1 MRFQYLTMVARVAGL
16 TIGLTLASMTSA
28 GGQQAPMLQTRGQC
42 YWVVYAGES
51 RIGQHLQPHTALNT
65 LLTAHRSY
73 PIGVPLWYDVEC
85 TGDLNRHHPNLPIAP
100 EAEPLPPDSVVPP
113 PPDSIEPEPPD
124 MVVDPVELP
133 DTLPDV
139 VPDPEP
145 PDVPVYHVPTPDS
158 IGSAV
163 VIEAQDD
170 GSWRVVMGPG
180 GYTFVRW
187 YRSVAAGIWKVI
199 VTHDGT
205 GGGVLF
211 GEEAFPLTEGEA
223 VDVFYRSFAEPTG
236 FILELDNLNAP
247 MERVIRG
254 LQLVPTDLEE
264 AIDAVVVPAEIELA
278 EGDEAQLCAL
288 AIMPTGQAIL
298 DTAQVAIPECRA
310 ALDAYRAGGEL

>member
-1 MRFQYLTMVARVAGL
+1 MRLARVTGL
-16 TIGLTLASMTSA
+16 LLGLLIGS
-28 GGQQAPMLQTRGQC
+28 GGGVLHGQIQGRGQC
-42 YWVVYAGES
+42 YWVVMADS
-51 RIGQHLQPHTALNT
+51 ARVSQHQLERTALNS
-65 LLTAHRSY
+65 LLAAHRAY
-73 PIGVPLWYDVEC
+73 PITVALWVWHDC
-85 TGDLNRHHPNLPIAP
+85 AADLDRRHPSLLPAP
-100 EAEPLPPDSVVPP
+100 PAMDTVVF
-113 PPDSIEPEPPD
+113 EPPVEPID
-124 MVVDPVELP
+124 TVVP

-187 YRSVAAGIWKVI
+187 YRAVAAGIWKVI

-205 GGGVLF
+205 GGGILF

-254 LQLVPTDLEE
+254 LQLVPADLEE
-264 AIDAVVVPAEIELA
+264 AIDAVVVPAELELA
-278 EGDEAQLCAL
+278 EGDEAQLCAI